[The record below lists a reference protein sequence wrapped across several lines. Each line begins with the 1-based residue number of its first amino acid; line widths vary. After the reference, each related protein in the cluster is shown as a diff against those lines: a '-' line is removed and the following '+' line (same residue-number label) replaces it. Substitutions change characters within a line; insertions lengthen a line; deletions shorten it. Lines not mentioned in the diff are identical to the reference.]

1 MARERVVEPRYPP
14 LATTVRAT
22 QSQPTG
28 WLNYYMTTHHI
39 DRSWFDRTVRQTED
53 GKASVLD
60 LIRNAITGR
69 GERMV
74 WKRLKEEHPELEEL
88 TRSVTFRNGSNA
100 AHATPVVDVEGWLQ
114 ILALLPGA
122 AGKRYRKKAAELVVR
137 VWRGDADLGLA
148 IMLRDIDKQR
158 LNRAKSRLRVT
169 DLNNQVTQASAE
181 NGEKPDWV
189 HDARY
194 RGLYKMRTPA
204 VRKEMGLAKDEC
216 PLDYMDS
223 ADLAMH
229 ETIQHVA
236 LKAQEAH
243 GGNLQTKVHSA
254 AVKMRDYF
262 EDVVGSA
269 PALPDPVQVGHMSP
283 RDARVIKAS
292 AESGQLKLFS

>member
-1 MARERVVEPRYPP
+1 
-14 LATTVRAT
+14 
-22 QSQPTG
+22 
-28 WLNYYMTTHHI
+28 MTTHHI
-39 DRSWFDRTVRQTED
+39 DKSWFDRTVRQTED

-69 GERMV
+69 NERRV
-74 WKRLKEEHPELEEL
+74 WLDLRKQHPELEKL
-88 TRSVTFRNGSNA
+88 VVGVRFPNA
-100 AHATPVVDVEGWLQ
+100 SGRLHKDATPVVDIEGWLQ
-114 ILALLPGA
+114 ILALLPGT
-122 AGKRYRKKAAELVVR
+122 AGKKYRKKAAELVVR

-169 DLNNQVTQASAE
+169 DLNNQVTHASAE

-204 VRKEMGLAKDEC
+204 VRKEMGIAKDEC

-243 GGNLQTKVHSA
+243 GGNLQRKVHSA

-262 EDVVGSA
+262 KDVVGSA

-292 AESGQLKLFS
+292 AESGQLHLFS